1 LRDTPGLE
9 NITASDLIQIDKK
22 YLDRITLRKQIM
34 AEHPETVLAANDAVQ
49 PAVNELYTWL
59 MTTYLPTRF
68 PRLFVLTSNVT
79 SSTTKFNPTH
89 LRNTATYDLYPLT
102 PPPSTTSALRILGYA
117 VEDDLLF
124 LLPSPDGDGYTLQGF
139 VTCFPSGFDTS
150 RKFGLKLR
158 EIHAPVPGYAERLER
173 SMDRWFE
180 RLEVGTFVRRR
191 NVRYFHLVYWGC
203 EIWGVEG

>member
-1 LRDTPGLE
+1 ME
-9 NITASDLIQIDKK
+9 NITASDLIQIDKN
-22 YLDRITLRKQIM
+22 YLNRITLRKQII
-34 AEHPETVLAANDAVQ
+34 ADHPSTVLGANDAVQ

-68 PRLFVLTSNVT
+68 PRLFALTSSPAPT
-79 SSTTKFNPTH
+79 PTPSTHPIDAKPNPTH
-89 LRNTATYDLYPLT
+89 PPTHLLNTATHDIYPLS
-102 PPPSTTSALRILGYA
+102 PPATTLSTLRILGCA
-117 VEDDLLF
+117 LEDDLLF

-158 EIHAPVPGYAERLER
+158 EIHAPVPGYAEKLAR

-180 RLEVGTFVRRR
+180 RLRVGTFVRRR
-191 NVRYFHLVYWGC
+191 NVSL
-203 EIWGVEG
+203 IISL